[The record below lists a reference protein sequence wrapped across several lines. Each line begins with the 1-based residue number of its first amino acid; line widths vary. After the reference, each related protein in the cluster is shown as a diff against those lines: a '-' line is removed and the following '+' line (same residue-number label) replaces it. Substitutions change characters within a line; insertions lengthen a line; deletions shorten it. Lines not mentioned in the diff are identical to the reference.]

1 MHLEHNIFDILV
13 ICFTLLYM
21 FSILPHN
28 CTTVLL
34 PNWVP
39 VLGNELHGFK
49 TYLCTRGEAGVT

>member
-1 MHLEHNIFDILV
+1 MHLEHSIFDILA
-13 ICFTLLYM
+13 ICFTFLYM

-49 TYLCTRGEAGVT
+49 TYL